1 MDGWVSH
8 QWVHLV
14 RSLPVDADHA
24 LLDDID
30 AAFGFSTT
38 GNIEIATAWFELVVA
53 AGWVFERPAADE
65 ALADLLTRHG
75 RALYLR
81 KVYTRLA
88 ATERGRERAREIYAV
103 ARPTYHPVSQGVV
116 DRILA

>member
-1 MDGWVSH
+1 
-8 QWVHLV
+8 
-14 RSLPVDADHA
+14 
-24 LLDDID
+24 
-30 AAFGFSTT
+30 
-38 GNIEIATAWFELVVA
+38 
-53 AGWVFERPAADE
+53 
-65 ALADLLTRHG
+65 RHG

-88 ATERGRERAREIYAV
+88 ATDRGKERAREIYAL